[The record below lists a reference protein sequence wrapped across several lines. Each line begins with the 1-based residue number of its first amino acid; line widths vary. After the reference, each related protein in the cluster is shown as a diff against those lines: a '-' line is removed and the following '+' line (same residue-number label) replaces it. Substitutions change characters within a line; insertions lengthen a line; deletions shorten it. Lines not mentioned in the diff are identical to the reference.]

1 MLSKINRSTLMYF
14 STQIIEQIGALA
26 RDLTPISDI
35 ASLLDINED
44 LLRQAIADKHNA
56 EVRNAYYKNKALT
69 SLQLRKQELELAK
82 VGSPL
87 AVQQSIGYIRDMN
100 TNEDL

>member
-1 MLSKINRSTLMYF
+1 MYF

-56 EVRNAYYKNKALT
+56 EVRHAYYKNKALT

-87 AVQQSIGYIRDMN
+87 AVQLSSSYVRDM
-100 TNEDL
+100 TINEDL

>member
-1 MLSKINRSTLMYF
+1 MFYSEI
-14 STQIIEQIGALA
+14 IIEQIGALA
-26 RDLTPISDI
+26 RDLTPICDI
-35 ASLLDINED
+35 AAILDLDED
-44 LLRQAIADKHNA
+44 ELRQVIADRRSEASK
-56 EVRNAYYKNKALT
+56 AYYYNKAQTKL
-69 SLQLRKQELELAK
+69 LLRKQELELAK